1 MIFFSKED
9 NSQAICPSSFNPWG
23 SRPCDLLSSYRA
35 WPYFHFP
42 SFRCDGQYLSRS
54 SAIGKLLDLIRPG
67 QVIGARAIFGNTGD
81 AQHRRKVYLI
91 ATGSTADDNCWSIMS
106 PVEQQLLNE
115 RETGCDGFHYT
126 WSTPLPNGETSFTQ
140 YTFYK
145 LIRPGWWIQKR
156 QDTGTQ
162 RLVIGAERVW
172 RST

>member
-1 MIFFSKED
+1 MVNTSHAAQQLESFST
-9 NSQAICPSSFNPWG
+9 SF
-23 SRPCDLLSSYRA
+23 DL
-35 WPYFHFP
+35 
-42 SFRCDGQYLSRS
+42 
-54 SAIGKLLDLIRPG
+54 G
-67 QVIGARAIFGNTGD
+67 QVIGARAIFGNTGG
-81 AQHRRKVYLI
+81 AQHMRKVYWI